1 MTSLIPITEVIIDSR
16 MTATLTDN
24 TQAIITVLMA
34 NITMI
39 QLLLL
44 INMMKYLETIT
55 VLGMQATM
63 MELSTGTTM
72 ETMEPT
78 TMDLVEPCTTDKL
91 ESTTMS

>member
-44 INMMKYLETIT
+44 MPMMKYLETIT
-55 VLGMQATM
+55 ILGMQATM
-63 MELSTGTTM
+63 MEVSMRTTM

>member
-63 MELSTGTTM
+63 MELWTGTTM

-78 TMDLVEPCTTDKL
+78 TKEPVEPCTTDKL